1 MIIDSSALL
10 AILLNES
17 EAWSFAKAIS
27 NDSQRLISAGTF
39 LEASIKMEA
48 LHGNEGPRDLDAII
62 AKLKIE
68 IVDFTSEHAL
78 TGRRAFRKY
87 GKGRHAAGLN
97 FGDCFAYALAKDTG
111 EPLLFKGTDFSKTD
125 ITPVNIEHGK
135 TGS

>member
-97 FGDCFAYALAKDTG
+97 FGDCLPMLWQKIPASHSCLKGPISAK
-111 EPLLFKGTDFSKTD
+111 P
-125 ITPVNIEHGK
+125 I
-135 TGS
+135 